1 MNNISPVNAYTEKNT
16 AISYQSYKIETSR
29 LKGYSSFEEIN
40 DSVKY
45 AKDKKHFPPNLE
57 YVDSFLDRKTG
68 MSGVAFKDTHTNK
81 VTIGFAGTNVG
92 SGNVSDMV
100 KDVGADLNIGTSF
113 VYANDPY
120 YTETNK
126 FINKIK
132 KNYDIEGFTGHSK
145 GGRDAMVLGIE
156 NNIDNIVVFN
166 SASTDVKW
174 MPVALEYQNRLPYG
188 LMPPFDK
195 FSCNFYEYVK
205 FQNKVNAYQGDII
218 HFRNDNDI
226 ISGGLSFIG
235 GSYYG
240 KSIYFEGGGH
250 SLDTMMSYDRQME
263 IKKVLNKEPFD
274 KSLKSKHQKIQD
286 AVQRRLSDV
295 KTLRAKWVTAN
306 GGSLSSAQEKLL
318 EYEKALALL
327 EGLNQ
332 LLDAE
337 IVLLTHEYQKAIDDF
352 NLLWKDTIVEA
363 NDISKNRL
371 SEGDIIEALSEGGA
385 SEQTIVFDNEEKIQ
399 EKIEKLKAV
408 RQKYDDL
415 IDKIKNAMSEIV
427 QNDQTLAQQIGVMSS

>member
-1 MNNISPVNAYTEKNT
+1 MNDLPPINAYTEKYST
-16 AISYQSYKIETSR
+16 ISYQSYEIETSM
-29 LKGYSSFEEIN
+29 LNNKSYEKVNNEIN
-40 DSVKY
+40 RARDNKE
-45 AKDKKHFPPNLE
+45 FPSNLQ

-68 MSGVAFKDTHTNK
+68 MSGVAFKDTNTNK
-81 VTIGFAGTNVG
+81 VTIGFAGTNMG
-92 SGNVSDMV
+92 SGNVSDMM
-100 KDVGADLNIGTSF
+100 KDVGADLNIGASF

-120 YTETNK
+120 FTETNK
-126 FINKIK
+126 FIKKIK
-132 KNYDIEGFTGHSK
+132 QNYDIEGFTGHSK

-156 NNIDNIVVFN
+156 NNIDNIVIFN

-174 MPVALEYQNRLPYG
+174 MPLALEYQHRLSYG
-188 LMPPFDK
+188 LIPPSDK
-195 FSCNFYEYVK
+195 LSFNFYEYVK
-205 FQNKVNAYQGDII
+205 FQNKVNAYQGNIV

-240 KSIYFEGGGH
+240 KNIFFEGGGH
-250 SLDTMMSYDRQME
+250 SIKSMMSYERQME

-286 AVQRRLSDV
+286 AVQSCLSDV
-295 KTLRAKWVTAN
+295 NTLRAKWVTAN
-306 GGSLSSAQEKLL
+306 GGCLSSAQEKLL

-337 IVLLTHEYQKAIDDF
+337 IVLLNNEYQKAIEDF

-363 NDISKNRL
+363 NEISKNRL
-371 SEGDIIEALSEGGA
+371 SEGEIIDALSEGGA
-385 SEQTIVFDNEEKIQ
+385 SEQMIVFDNEQIIQ
-399 EKIEKLKAV
+399 EKMEKLKAV

-427 QNDQTLAQQIGVMSS
+427 QNDQTLAQQIGVVSS